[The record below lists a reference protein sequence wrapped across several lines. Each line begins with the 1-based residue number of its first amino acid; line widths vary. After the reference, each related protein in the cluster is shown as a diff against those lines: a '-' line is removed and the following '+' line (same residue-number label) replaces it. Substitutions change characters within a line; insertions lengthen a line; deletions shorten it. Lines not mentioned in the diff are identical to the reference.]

1 MAELAFLG
9 LGRMGSGM
17 ACRLAEAGHNVRVWN
32 RTKNRAAEALAAGA
46 VWAEDP
52 AVAARGKHAV
62 FTMLADDAAANVV
75 WDAALPAMAP
85 GSFAIECS
93 TVSAPHV
100 AAMAANAASRGIRYV
115 DSPVTGWPNQARD
128 GTLTLLVGAQTA
140 DLEALA
146 PVLAPLAA
154 TIRHFGPVGTGTAYK
169 LMVNLMGAVQIAA
182 LAEGLALAA
191 HLGLDAKTV
200 GDALAAGAAASPQVV
215 ANIARMLE
223 ADSALPPQFT
233 TALRHKD
240 AAYGLALAQQAGIAA
255 PLGAAAT
262 AWFDAAKK
270 LDPAADQSI
279 VIKAVQDA
287 STPRGAPPP
296 LNAL

>member
-17 ACRLAEAGHNVRVWN
+17 ACRLAEAGHKVAVWN
-32 RTKNRAAEALAAGA
+32 RTKERAAEALDAGA
-46 VWAEDP
+46 VWADDP
-52 AVAARGKHAV
+52 ALAARGKHAV
-62 FTMLADDAAANVV
+62 FAMLADDAAASAV
-75 WDAALPAMAP
+75 WNAALPAMAP
-85 GSFAIECS
+85 GSFAVECS

-100 AAMAANAASRGIRYV
+100 ARVAAQAASLGVRYV

-128 GTLTLLVGAQTA
+128 GTLTLLVGARAA

-146 PVLAPLAA
+146 PVLAPLAT

-191 HLGLDAKTV
+191 RLGLDPKTV
-200 GDALAAGAAASPQVV
+200 GEALAAGAAASPQVV
-215 ANIARMLE
+215 ANIARML
-223 ADSALPPQFT
+223 AVDSDMPPQFT

-262 AWFDAAKK
+262 AWFEAAKN

-279 VIKAVQDA
+279 VIKAVL
-287 STPRGAPPP
+287 S
-296 LNAL
+296 AL

>member
-17 ACRLAEAGHNVRVWN
+17 ACRLAEAGHNVVVWN
-32 RTKNRAAEALAAGA
+32 RTKERAAEALDVGA
-46 VWAEDP
+46 VWADDP
-52 AVAARGKHAV
+52 AIAARGKHAV
-62 FTMLADDAAANVV
+62 FTMLADDAAASRV
-75 WDAALPAMAP
+75 WNAALPAMAP
-85 GSFAIECS
+85 GSFAVECS

-100 AAMAANAASRGIRYV
+100 ARIAAQAASRDVCYV

-128 GTLTLLVGAQTA
+128 GTLTLLVGARTA

-146 PVLAPLAA
+146 PVLAPLAT
-154 TIRHFGPVGTGTAYK
+154 TIRHFGPVGSGTAYK

-191 HLGLDAKTV
+191 HLGLDPKTV
-200 GDALAAGAAASPQVV
+200 GEALAAGAAASPQVV
-215 ANIARMLE
+215 ANIARML
-223 ADSALPPQFT
+223 AVDSDIPPQFT
-233 TALRHKD
+233 TSLRHKD

-262 AWFDAAKK
+262 AWFEAAKN

-279 VIKAVQDA
+279 VIKAVL
-287 STPRGAPPP
+287 S
-296 LNAL
+296 AL